1 MTQRITFH
9 ADTPLQA
16 LVIEQALLL
25 AKQLEQTAHDAPDG
39 QVLAKVETLAV
50 PAARELARQA
60 VQAVLQAQADT
71 AEKKGA
77 RPTLPLRA
85 PPLVQGQGRTQPPDR
100 RGRYPLATPLRRLPT
115 LRGRPLSPR

>member
-9 ADTPLQA
+9 ADTSLQA

-25 AKQLEQTAHDAPDG
+25 AKQLEQAAHDAPDG

-60 VQAVLQAQADT
+60 VQAVLQAQAES
-71 AEKKGA
+71 AEKKGPPADTAPADICAGTRA
-77 RPTLPLRA
+77 RP
-85 PPLVQGQGRTQPPDR
+85 D
-100 RGRYPLATPLRRLPT
+100 AT
-115 LRGRPLSPR
+115 S